1 MRKPAGTALRSAE
14 AAPRRLDDYRGIA
27 PDELLDETAA
37 LAAAID
43 GARGAGG

>member
-1 MRKPAGTALRSAE
+1 MRQPAGTTLGSAE

-37 LAAAID
+37 TATAID
-43 GARGAGG
+43 GAPGAGR